1 MISRRAA
8 KLLWDVRAAGEAILE
23 FTSEKTLDDYSA
35 SRLLQ
40 AAVERQ
46 FQIIGEAM
54 SVLRRKSPEV
64 VERIPDLHKMVAFRN
79 ILAHEYD
86 RVRTPVVWQTVKI
99 EVPELLAL
107 MNKLLAEA
115 EPP

>member
-8 KLLWDVRAAGEAILE
+8 KLLWDVRAACESILE
-23 FTSEKTLDDYSA
+23 FTNERNLDDYSS

-46 FQIIGEAM
+46 FEIIGEAM
-54 SVLRRKSPEV
+54 SVLRRKSPEAA
-64 VERIPDLHKMVAFRN
+64 ERVPDLDKMVAFRN

-86 RVRTPVVWQTVKI
+86 RVRAPIVWQTVEV

-107 MNKLLAEA
+107 VNVLLGEA